1 MIQNIYHKIIYIMY
15 KNMYKICSKSRL
27 NKYSLT
33 NMSAFSII
41 KEYYRINTISHSEYG
56 WLLIYH
62 AVNSNRIVL

>member
-41 KEYYRINTISHSEYG
+41 KEY
-56 WLLIYH
+56 
-62 AVNSNRIVL
+62 